1 MKIKSYFAVS
11 VESAVRQAR
20 QELGPEAM
28 LMNSR
33 KAPPEARHLGEYE
46 VVFACPPEEGA
57 APSESQKPA
66 RTDSPAAFRL
76 PDLGTDRL
84 GEEIAELRR
93 QVERMAESFGRARTV
108 ASSNLL
114 ASPMLV
120 RIFSGLIANDVD
132 AGVAN
137 SIVSALRTR
146 GDSIRPEAL
155 RLALLD
161 EIGSLCPVEPALGC
175 NAGAGRRIVA
185 LVGPPGAGKT
195 TTLVKLAVKYGLNER
210 KPTQLLT
217 LDLERIAAADQLHT
231 FAAILGV
238 GFQTLET
245 THALAT
251 ALDENKNK
259 DLILIDTPGYGQ
271 KDMENAGPLA
281 RFLASHDEIDVH
293 LVLSASMK
301 AVDLAAVVDR
311 FSIFRPRR
319 LLFTRLDETQTFG
332 PILNETARS
341 GWPVSFLCS
350 GQQIPEDLE
359 PATRERL
366 VSLLVGEL
374 VGGAAAAAA

>member
-1 MKIKSYFAVS
+1 MKIKSYFAVT
-11 VESAVRQAR
+11 VESAMSQAR

-46 VVFACPPEEGA
+46 VVFACPPEETA
-57 APSESQKPA
+57 APSG
-66 RTDSPAAFRL
+66 AFRL
-76 PDLGTDRL
+76 PDSAGDRL
-84 GEEIAELRR
+84 GEEIADLRR
-93 QVERMAESFGRARTV
+93 QMERMAQSFSRASAV
-108 ASSNLL
+108 SSSNLL
-114 ASPMLV
+114 ASPLLARV
-120 RIFSGLIANDVD
+120 FSGLIANDVD
-132 AGVAN
+132 ARVAQG
-137 SIVSALRTR
+137 IVSALRTR
-146 GDSIRPEAL
+146 GDTIRPDAL
-155 RLALLD
+155 RLALVD
-161 EIGSLCPVEPALGC
+161 EVSSLCPVEPLLGC
-175 NAGAGRRIVA
+175 GVGAGRRIVA

-195 TTLVKLAVKYGLNER
+195 TTLVKLAIRYGLNAR

-245 THALAT
+245 AQALAT
-251 ALDENKNK
+251 ALDEHKNK
-259 DLILIDTPGYGQ
+259 DLILIDTPGYGL
-271 KDMENAGPLA
+271 KDMENAEPLA
-281 RFLASHDEIDVH
+281 SYLSGHSEIDVH

-301 AVDLAAVVDR
+301 PADLAAVVDR
-311 FSIFRPRR
+311 FAIFRPQR
-319 LLFTRLDETQTFG
+319 LVFTRLDETQTFG

-341 GWPVSFLCS
+341 GRPVSFLCS

-359 PATRERL
+359 PATRDKL